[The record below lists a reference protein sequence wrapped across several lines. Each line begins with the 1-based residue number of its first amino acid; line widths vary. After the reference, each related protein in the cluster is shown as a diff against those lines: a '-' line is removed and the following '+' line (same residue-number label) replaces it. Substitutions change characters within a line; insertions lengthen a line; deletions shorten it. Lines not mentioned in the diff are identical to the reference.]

1 MHAGRGTKRSERENA
16 AVSTWDRHKY
26 LAEKGRA
33 ASMQCPANVEARGSY
48 GSVCFAPPQN
58 LDCQFFLAKIVEL
71 RNFSEGHR
79 GKTFQCRD

>member
-1 MHAGRGTKRSERENA
+1 
-16 AVSTWDRHKY
+16 
-26 LAEKGRA
+26 
-33 ASMQCPANVEARGSY
+33 MQCPANVEARGSY